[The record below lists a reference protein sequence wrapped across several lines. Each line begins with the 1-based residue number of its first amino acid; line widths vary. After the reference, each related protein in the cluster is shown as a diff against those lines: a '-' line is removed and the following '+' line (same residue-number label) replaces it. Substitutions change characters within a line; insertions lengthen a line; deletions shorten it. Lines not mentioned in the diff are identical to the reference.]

1 MWPEEE
7 KGNLEVPVPGAGE
20 EAGVGSR
27 QPAVLSAVKQVAE
40 EKLCSA
46 EPAVYLHDSVT
57 GLRSQPRLLGGHGDL
72 GTF

>member
-40 EKLCSA
+40 EKLC
-46 EPAVYLHDSVT
+46 PAGPLVYLPDIFT
-57 GLRSQPRLLGGHGDL
+57 GLLSQARRRAGYRDL

>member
-7 KGNLEVPVPGAGE
+7 KGNLEVPVP
-20 EAGVGSR
+20 GVGSR

-40 EKLCSA
+40 EKLC
-46 EPAVYLHDSVT
+46 PAGPLVYLPDIFT
-57 GLRSQPRLLGGHGDL
+57 GLLSQARRRAGYRDL